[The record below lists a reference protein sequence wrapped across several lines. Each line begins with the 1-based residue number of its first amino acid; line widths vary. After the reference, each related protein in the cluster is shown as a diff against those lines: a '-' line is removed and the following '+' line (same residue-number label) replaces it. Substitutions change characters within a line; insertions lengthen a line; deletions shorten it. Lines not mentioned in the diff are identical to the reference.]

1 MTGDPGG
8 DDLKALR
15 RELERTADAADATE
29 EMLEIVGIVDAAL
42 AVLGVRPIV
51 VGGLAVA
58 YWVPDTYVTADID
71 VVMPHLHAVDDVLAE
86 LGFERS
92 GRYWT
97 LPGREP
103 VLEAPG
109 STLLFDRDGYSE
121 VQLASGRSILVHDVE
136 EVLLVRLEEFVATG
150 NADVF
155 QQCVW
160 LLGVSAVDRDR
171 LQRRARE
178 QELHVALESL
188 ETVSREIGETG
199 RKLEIWEIGDLARA
213 LRAPAREAPGRQS

>member
-1 MTGDPGG
+1 MTDDPGG
-8 DDLKALR
+8 ADFEALR
-15 RELERTADAADATE
+15 RELERTADAADPTE
-29 EMLEIVGIVDAAL
+29 EMLEIVGVVDAAL
-42 AVLGVRPIV
+42 ALLGVRPIV

-58 YWVPDTYVTADID
+58 YWVPNSYVTADID
-71 VVMPHLHAVDDVLAE
+71 VVMPHGPATEDVLAE

-103 VLEAPG
+103 VFEAPG

-121 VQLASGRSILVHDVE
+121 VQLASGRSILVQDVE

-160 LLGVSAVDRDR
+160 LLGVSAVDRNR
-171 LQRRARE
+171 LRRRARE
-178 QELHVALESL
+178 QELREALESL
-188 ETVSREIGETG
+188 ETIAREIDETG
-199 RKLEIWEIGDLARA
+199 RKLEIWEIGDLAKA
-213 LRAPAREAPGRQS
+213 LRAQARKAPGRLS

>member
-1 MTGDPGG
+1 MS
-8 DDLKALR
+8 
-15 RELERTADAADATE
+15 
-29 EMLEIVGIVDAAL
+29 
-42 AVLGVRPIV
+42 
-51 VGGLAVA
+51 
-58 YWVPDTYVTADID
+58 ADID
-71 VVMPHLHAVDDVLAE
+71 VVMPYRPAIEDVLAE

-97 LPGREP
+97 LPDREP
-103 VLEAPG
+103 VFEAPG

-121 VQLASGRSILVHDVE
+121 VQLASGRSILVQDVE

-178 QELHVALESL
+178 QELGAALESV
-188 ETVSREIGETG
+188 ETVASEIGETG
-199 RKLEIWEIGDLARA
+199 RKLEIWEIGDLAKV
-213 LRAPAREAPGRQS
+213 LRAGARGAPGRES